1 MIKRLIDLAC
11 SSLGLLLLSP
21 IFIFIALA
29 IKIDSKGPV
38 FYRQTRVGQY
48 GKPFRIHKFRSMRID
63 QPVNA
68 AQVTVE
74 GDPRITRVGRRI
86 RSWKL
91 DELAQL
97 IDVWQGTM
105 SLVGPRPEVPNYVD
119 TYPPLIREK
128 VLSVKPGIT
137 DIASIQ
143 FRNENALLAGHADPD
158 RVYREEI
165 LPRKLALQ
173 QSYVDKR
180 STWLDVKII
189 ISTIAAIFRDKQP

>member
-63 QPVNA
+63 QPANA